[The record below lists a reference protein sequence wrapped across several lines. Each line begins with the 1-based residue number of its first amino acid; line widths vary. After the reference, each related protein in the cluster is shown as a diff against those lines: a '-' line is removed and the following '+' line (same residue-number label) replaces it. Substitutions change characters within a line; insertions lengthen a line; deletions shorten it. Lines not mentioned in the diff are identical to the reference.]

1 MEPPP
6 LPVYLSQ
13 NCLATEKDI
22 PSVTWSHCP
31 HSSYSPTQ
39 FLLVLLTHPLLPAI
53 WDVLDLTVGV
63 FSLLQQSFCPTAV
76 VFSNKGSSYLSLD
89 LFFDT

>member
-1 MEPPP
+1 MEPLP

-22 PSVTWSHCP
+22 PSAIWS

-39 FLLVLLTHPLLPAI
+39 FLLVLRTHPFLPAI

-63 FSLLQQSFCPTAV
+63 FSLLQQSLCPTAV
-76 VFSNKGSSYLSLD
+76 VFSHKGSPYLSLD
-89 LFFDT
+89 LVFDT